1 MELLDRTMNLEE
13 IKDYLLGNIAQSWE
27 NDVGPILSGRGG
39 FFILPR
45 EFFCY
50 CDFLGSFYI
59 GLQERA
65 ARQGRQVRQA
75 AESYMD
81 EILGEIDEGYRD
93 NRTLLYEMYRHGTVH
108 AYLPKTLRNLRDGRM
123 IISWLPY
130 RGAREQWQ
138 YLEHKSVEIRH
149 LLPVTL
155 DNNVFRM
162 PVSIDCLYWD
172 LLESIKKYVDIM
184 DTQSPSG
191 NNMLV
196 QNFNQFRNF
205 LTTYEP
211 TTLTW

>member
-1 MELLDRTMNLEE
+1 MELLDRAMSLDE

-27 NDVGPILSGRGG
+27 NDIAPILSGKGG

-50 CDFLGSFYI
+50 GDFLGSFYE
-59 GLQERA
+59 GLQGRDA
-65 ARQGRQVRQA
+65 MSGARVRQA
-75 AESYMD
+75 AETYLD
-81 EILGEIDEGYRD
+81 EILGEIDVGYRD
-93 NRTLLYEMYRHGTVH
+93 HRTLLYQMYRHGTVH
-108 AYLPKTLRNLRDGRM
+108 AYMPKTLENSSDGR
-123 IISWLPY
+123 IIGWLPY

-162 PVSIDCLYWD
+162 PISIDCLYWD
-172 LLESIKKYVDIM
+172 LLESVKKYVEIM
-184 DTQSPSG
+184 EAQSQSG
-191 NNMLV
+191 NNTLT

-205 LTTYEP
+205 LITYES
-211 TTLTW
+211 TILTW